1 MKLREI
7 SLNKKSVSKEKD
19 IKKEINKKNKKK
31 MSEEKI
37 LGKKR
42 KNENNINVKMQTR
55 SSMKKKK

>member
-1 MKLREI
+1 
-7 SLNKKSVSKEKD
+7 
-19 IKKEINKKNKKK
+19 

-42 KNENNINVKMQTR
+42 KNETNINEKMQTR

>member
-19 IKKEINKKNKKK
+19 IKKEINKKDKKK

-37 LGKKR
+37 LG
-42 KNENNINVKMQTR
+42 
-55 SSMKKKK
+55 